1 MASRIETR
9 LRELNLILPEA
20 GRPVANFV
28 PCVQAGSLLF
38 VSGQITTWN
47 GQLRHVG
54 QVGAQVSLE
63 EARAG
68 AQLCALNLL
77 AQVKDFLGNL
87 DRVERVVEVRGFV
100 NAAPGFTQQPAV
112 VNGASDLF
120 VDVFGEAGRHARFA
134 VGVASL
140 PAGAAVEVAATFA
153 VREVSSRRVDVFFYG
168 LFMDVELLRAKGV
181 EPKGVELA
189 TVDGFALRIGQRAAL
204 VPVAGARVHGVAMS
218 LTSSELH
225 QLYSEPSVQAYKPQA
240 VLAHLASGAVI
251 GALCYNLPEAPSPSE
266 RNAGYAARLRA
277 TAEKVGLP
285 AEYVTSLR

>member
-1 MASRIETR
+1 MASRIEAR
-9 LRELNLILPEA
+9 LRELNLELPEA
-20 GRPVANFV
+20 ARPVANFV

-54 QVGAQVSLE
+54 QVGAQVSVD

-68 AQLCALNLL
+68 ARLCALNLL
-77 AQVKDFLGNL
+77 AHVRDFLGDL

-100 NAAPGFTQQPAV
+100 NTAPGFTQQPAV
-112 VNGASDLF
+112 VNGASDVFL
-120 VDVFGEAGRHARFA
+120 DVFGEAGRHARFA

-168 LFMDVELLRAKGV
+168 LFMDVELLRAKGL

-189 TVDGFALRIGQRAAL
+189 AVDDLALRIAQRAAL
-204 VPVAGARVHGVAMS
+204 VPVAGARVHGVVMS
-218 LTSSELH
+218 LTVSELD
-225 QLYSEPSVQAYKPQA
+225 QLYSEPSVRAYRPQA
-240 VLAHLASGAVI
+240 VLAHLAGGEVI
-251 GALCYNLPEAPSPSE
+251 AALCYNLPEPPSPTE
-266 RNAGYAARLRA
+266 RNEEYAGKLRA
-277 TAEKVGLP
+277 IAEKIGLP
-285 AEYVTSLR
+285 AEYVTFLR

>member
-54 QVGAQVSLE
+54 QVGAQVSLD

-120 VDVFGEAGRHARFA
+120 VDVFVEAGRHARFA

-168 LFMDVELLRAKGV
+168 LFMDVELLR
-181 EPKGVELA
+181 
-189 TVDGFALRIGQRAAL
+189 
-204 VPVAGARVHGVAMS
+204 VP
-218 LTSSELH
+218 
-225 QLYSEPSVQAYKPQA
+225 
-240 VLAHLASGAVI
+240 AHDCFTLFRS
-251 GALCYNLPEAPSPSE
+251 
-266 RNAGYAARLRA
+266 
-277 TAEKVGLP
+277 
-285 AEYVTSLR
+285 